1 MLKDL
6 SARVVLRKPCLEFI
20 RILGHGEAREG
31 LAESAPLYLD
41 PKNGGSFLSC
51 RPKNGK
57 SSQSFAVQAGDE
69 EAFVAACLFPH
80 LAHLNLG
87 DGHFRCAVSK

>member
-1 MLKDL
+1 MTHHLL
-6 SARVVLRKPCLEFI
+6 AQAALRNWCLEFI

-41 PKNGGSFLSC
+41 PKNSGSFLAC
-51 RPKNGK
+51 GPKNGK
-57 SSQSFAVQAGDE
+57 SGQSFAVQAGDE

-87 DGHFRCAVSK
+87 DGHFRCGVSK